1 LKLGVLNNFG
11 AGGGGERQERIK
23 DFLRDHPDVASEV
36 PGSGSDIGPA
46 LGRLDAQGV
55 DVLAVNGGDGTLQNV
70 LTLLLGDDSPFER
83 LPILL
88 PLRSGR
94 TNMGALDIGSDRS
107 PTRSLRRALGATRDN
122 SVADR
127 LVRRSVLRIDLG
139 PEDGTQYGLFCGIG
153 MIYRAIEWTHRLF
166 PYGRS
171 QGVFGSGIVTGSLVI
186 RHLLGRTDDGETAE
200 ILAPDIV
207 KIRLD
212 GEAVAAQEFRLLIV
226 STMDRLFLR
235 MRPFWGAQ
243 EAPVRL
249 TALEPKATRKFRRIV
264 RVLRGY
270 PPFRVGNPNREGYLS
285 RNVDVAELEM
295 DCGLTI
301 DGEMYGPKPGRV
313 VRIAGDDRI
322 RFVRV

>member
-11 AGGGGERQERIK
+11 AGGGGKRQERIK

-36 PGSGSDIGPA
+36 PEGADDIAPA
-46 LGRLDAQGV
+46 LGRLDSQGV

-70 LTLLLGDDSPFER
+70 LTLLLGEGSPFER
-83 LPILL
+83 LPVLL

-107 PTRSLRRALGATRDN
+107 PARSLRRALGATREN
-122 SVADR
+122 AVADR
-127 LVRRSVLRIDLG
+127 LVRRSVLKIDLG

-153 MIYRAIEWTHRLF
+153 MIYRAIEWTHSLF

-186 RHLLGRTDDGETAE
+186 RHLLGRTDDGDAAR
-200 ILAPDIV
+200 ILEPDIV

-212 GEAVAAQEFRLLIV
+212 GEPVAAEEFRLLIV

-235 MRPFWGAQ
+235 MRPFWGAH

-264 RVLRGY
+264 RVLRGH

-285 RNVDVAELEM
+285 RNVDVAEFEM

-301 DGEMYGPKPGRV
+301 DGEMYGPRPGRL
-313 VRIAGDDRI
+313 VRIAGDERI
-322 RFVRV
+322 RFLRV